1 MRLYLKRLGILGGT
15 FDPIHLGHLRA
26 AVEIGQALSLEK
38 VYLIPSASPPH
49 KTEVPISP
57 FHQRLAMARLGA
69 GDSPLLEATDLEG
82 RRSGPS
88 YSIETLRH
96 LQKIL
101 KGDFEL
107 FSLMGSDA
115 FLEIKSWREYPAL
128 FEYANF
134 VIMKRSGVESHRLEA
149 LLLSLEPQVKKARE
163 GDVYTTA
170 AGKKL
175 IFMATAIM
183 DISST
188 RIRKMVSEG
197 KSIRFL
203 VPESVR
209 EYIIR
214 EGLYGN
220 KNGNH

>member
-1 MRLYLKRLGILGGT
+1 MKRLGILGGT

-49 KTEVPISP
+49 KTEEPVSP
-57 FHQRLAMARLGA
+57 FRKRLDMARFGA

-82 RRSGPS
+82 RRPGPS
-88 YSIETLRH
+88 YSIETLRQ
-96 LQKIL
+96 LQKTFE
-101 KGDFEL
+101 GDFEL
-107 FSLMGSDA
+107 FFLVGSDA

-134 VIMKRSGVESHRLEA
+134 VIMKRCGVEANRLAA
-149 LLLSLEPQVKKARE
+149 LLLSLEPHVEKARE
-163 GDVYTTA
+163 GDFYTTA
-170 AGKKL
+170 TGKKL
-175 IFMATAIM
+175 IFMTTTIM

-203 VPESVR
+203 TPESVR
-209 EYIIR
+209 EYIKR
-214 EGLYGN
+214 EGLYV
-220 KNGNH
+220 KT

>member
-1 MRLYLKRLGILGGT
+1 MKRLGILGGT
-15 FDPIHLGHLRA
+15 FDPIHLGHLRT
-26 AVEIGQALSLEK
+26 AVEIGQALNFEK
-38 VYLIPSASPPH
+38 IYVIPSASPPH
-49 KTEVPISP
+49 KTEEPIAP
-57 FHQRLAMARLGA
+57 FRQRLEMARLGA

-82 RRSGPS
+82 RRPGPS
-88 YSIETLRH
+88 YSIETLREF
-96 LQKIL
+96 QMIF

-107 FSLMGSDA
+107 FFIMGSDA

-134 VIMKRSGVESHRLEA
+134 VIVKRSGVASHRLED
-149 LLLSLEPQVKKARE
+149 LLLSLEPPIKKDRE
-163 GDVYTTA
+163 GDVYTTK

-175 IFMATAIM
+175 IFMETAVM

-203 VPESVR
+203 VPE
-209 EYIIR
+209 
-214 EGLYGN
+214 
-220 KNGNH
+220 

>member
-1 MRLYLKRLGILGGT
+1 
-15 FDPIHLGHLRA
+15 
-26 AVEIGQALSLEK
+26 
-38 VYLIPSASPPH
+38 
-49 KTEVPISP
+49 
-57 FHQRLAMARLGA
+57 
-69 GDSPLLEATDLEG
+69 
-82 RRSGPS
+82 
-88 YSIETLRH
+88 
-96 LQKIL
+96 
-101 KGDFEL
+101 
-107 FSLMGSDA
+107 SDA

-134 VIMKRSGVESHRLEA
+134 VVVKRSGVASHRLED
-149 LLLSLEPQVKKARE
+149 LLRRLEPPVNKDRE
-163 GDVYTTA
+163 GDVYTTK

-175 IFMATAIM
+175 IFMETAMM

-214 EGLYGN
+214 EGLYVN

>member
-1 MRLYLKRLGILGGT
+1 MFDLKRLGILGGT

-26 AVEIGQALSLEK
+26 AEEIGEALSLEK
-38 VYLIPSASPPH
+38 VFLIPSASPPH

-57 FHQRLAMARLGA
+57 FHHRLAMARLGA
-69 GDSPLLEATDLEG
+69 GDSSLLEATDLEG
-82 RRSGPS
+82 RRPGPS
-88 YSIETLRH
+88 YSIETLR
-96 LQKIL
+96 QFQMNF
-101 KGDFEL
+101 KGDVEL
-107 FSLMGSDA
+107 FFLMGSDA

-134 VIMKRSGVESHRLEA
+134 VIMKRSGVESHRLDA
-149 LLLSLEPQVKKARE
+149 LLQSLEPQVKKDLER
-163 GDVYTTA
+163 DFYTTA
-170 AGKKL
+170 TGKIL
-175 IFMATAIM
+175 VFITTAVM

-209 EYIIR
+209 EYIMS